1 MLKTKQKNNEKGMT
15 LIELMIVLIVIGI
28 LAAVGMPKYRDF
40 QTNGAV
46 KGVQMQQQAVKT
58 AIMNWQNDNGA
69 PSTAAGTALSLA
81 DLDGSKGGKVYLEGL
96 APPIGTTVSLVYDP
110 AYLNIVGGTVG
121 APAWVLKYTDVPTDE
136 ALALETKVD
145 GAQNGA
151 PSKTDGAIQG
161 VAAASGKGVDVTVYV
176 MGQAAY

>member
-58 AIMNWQNDNGA
+58 AIMAWQDDNGA
-69 PSTAAGTALSLA
+69 PSTAAGAALTLA
-81 DLDGSKGGKVYLEGL
+81 DLDGTNGGKVYLEGL
-96 APPIGTTVSLVYDP
+96 APPIGTVVSLTYAV
-110 AYLNIVGGTVG
+110 AYQNIVGGTVG
-121 APAWVLKYTDVPTDE
+121 SPAWVLTYLDVPTDE
-136 ALALETKVD
+136 ALALEIKVD
-145 GAQNGA
+145 GEQGGT

-176 MGQAAY
+176 MGQATY